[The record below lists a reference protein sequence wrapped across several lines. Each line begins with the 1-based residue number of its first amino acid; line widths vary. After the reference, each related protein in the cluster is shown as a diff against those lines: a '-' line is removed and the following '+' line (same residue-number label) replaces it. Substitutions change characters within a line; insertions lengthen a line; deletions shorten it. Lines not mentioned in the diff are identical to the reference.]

1 MPCQWENDNLPS
13 DFRGTRFL
21 ENLCLDCLHMFN
33 HNTKK
38 FHHLDPLGSV
48 HNTTRIVRMAPPS
61 PIGGSCCQEIPSW
74 ASHDTRLAGLTRRC
88 SIEDHGMLRWF
99 PCDAGACCADCSSML
114 GGRHGFKVSCVLGG
128 KMIENGF
135 MDSIS
140 SELFSHFDVFV
151 PCPLPSN
158 IGRELFTTARTYW
171 DGRVHHFARVGPWQA
186 RNCCA
191 TVPTL
196 KECRS
201 RENSKHIQA
210 APIVL

>member
-1 MPCQWENDNLPS
+1 MGKM
-13 DFRGTRFL
+13 FRFTKGFFGYAISR
-21 ENLCLDCLHMFN
+21 ESMFRLFTYVQSQ
-33 HNTKK
+33 HNTK
-38 FHHLDPLGSV
+38 FHHLDPSGSV

-74 ASHDTRLAGLTRRC
+74 AWHDTRLAGLTRRC

-151 PCPLPSN
+151 PCPLPSKAQQRGH
-158 IGRELFTTARTYW
+158 IGMEGFTTLPVLGIDKPGIVVIQFR
-171 DGRVHHFARVGPWQA
+171 H
-186 RNCCA
+186 
-191 TVPTL
+191 L
-196 KECRS
+196 KNAGAEKTP
-201 RENSKHIQA
+201 NIFKQH
-210 APIVL
+210 L